1 MYLIVETKLSVTMVN
16 IVRTVITVPLN
27 TLLRV
32 TLITEVMDL
41 IINLFIF

>member
-1 MYLIVETKLSVTMVN
+1 MVN
-16 IVRTVITVPLN
+16 IVRDCYMIITVPLN